1 MPSRISNV
9 NFAPGVTKTPPERTK
24 IEASQSLR
32 LKSDSL
38 FQGASVL
45 ELEHNGQIYRLQI
58 TALNKLILTK

>member
-1 MPSRISNV
+1 MPSRISTANMP
-9 NFAPGVTKTPPERTK
+9 PGKGKLPSERTG
-24 IEASQSLR
+24 IETGNSLR
-32 LKSDSL
+32 LQSDSL

>member
-1 MPSRISNV
+1 MPSKNLYHRD
-9 NFAPGVTKTPPERTK
+9 AACGPRKLQEQAKTDTKHVARV
-24 IEASQSLR
+24 I
-32 LKSDSL
+32 SDSL

>member
-1 MPSRISNV
+1 MPSRITTLNVTPGAVKSN
-9 NFAPGVTKTPPERTK
+9 AERAK
-24 IEASQSLR
+24 IETKNSLR

>member
-1 MPSRISNV
+1 MPSRHTNESVMSGI
-9 NFAPGVTKTPPERTK
+9 AKTPPARPT
-24 IEASQSLR
+24 IDATSCLR

>member
-1 MPSRISNV
+1 MPSRITITNV
-9 NFAPGVTKTPPERTK
+9 APGVNKTQPERTK
-24 IEASQSLR
+24 SETSQSLR